1 MATPCYPPTHL
12 AGAVASAPPGLAREL
27 QAKVENILKGS
38 FDLHVHA
45 GPDPNQE
52 RRLDALDTARHAY
65 EAEMGGF
72 VLKSHEYPTASLAYA
87 LNRMYPRLE
96 VAGSVTLNREV
107 GGLNPDAVKAAA
119 GLGARVVWM
128 PTMSADFF
136 LKRSGRGPGIRIT
149 DEAGAL
155 PPAVGEILDVVAQ
168 HSMVLASGHA
178 SPAETLTLFKEAV
191 ARGVTKMIATHPA
204 EVATID
210 EQREMASLG
219 AYIEYTFASC
229 MPSEQRTG
237 PKELADTLRTLGVDR
252 CIVTTDMGQWM
263 NPPPAE
269 GMRMAI
275 ASLLHAGMTAE
286 DVSKLVKTNPARLL
300 GAEPA

>member
-1 MATPCYPPTHL
+1 MLPSDPL
-12 AGAVASAPPGLAREL
+12 APGPWSRRHPVKRDL
-27 QAKVENILKGS
+27 QAEVATILKGS

-45 GPDPNQE
+45 GPDPTQE
-52 RRLDALDTARHAY
+52 RRLDALETARYAY

-72 VLKSHEYPTASLAYA
+72 VLKSHEYPTAPLAYA
-87 LNRMYPRLE
+87 LNRMYPGLE

-107 GGLNPDAVKAAA
+107 GGLNPDAVRAAA

-128 PTMSADFF
+128 PTHGADFF
-136 LKRSGRGPGIRIT
+136 LKRTGRGPGIRLT

-155 PPAVGEILDVVAQ
+155 VPGVLEILDVVAQ
-168 HSMVLASGHA
+168 HGMVLASGHA
-178 SPAETLTLFKEAV
+178 SPSETLTLFKQAG
-191 ARGVTKMIATHPA
+191 ARGVNKLIATHPA
-204 EVATID
+204 EAATID
-210 EQREMASLG
+210 EQREMAALG
-219 AYIEYTFASC
+219 AYVEYTFASC

-300 GAEPA
+300 EARPA